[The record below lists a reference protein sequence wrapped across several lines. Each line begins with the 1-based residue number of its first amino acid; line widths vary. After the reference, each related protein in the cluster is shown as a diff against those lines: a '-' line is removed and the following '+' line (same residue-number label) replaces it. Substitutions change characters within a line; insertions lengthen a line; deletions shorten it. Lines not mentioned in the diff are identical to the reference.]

1 MFRRTCI
8 AGLFVI
14 AVAGVTAAAADDAAD
29 CKSTSNDNRA
39 IAACTR
45 VIASGKFTGKDL
57 GRFYYARGLKRRY
70 NHAYDAAISDF
81 TNTIKLDAKDTWAY
95 VARGHAYAYKK
106 NFPRAFADQETAIKL
121 EKTAV
126 THTGRA
132 IDLIE
137 AGAYDRAIADLD
149 EALRLDPKYF
159 YAYLNRGDAYRKKRD
174 FTKAEADYRK
184 ALEIKPNESEATKGL
199 KKAQG
204 RLAD

>member
-1 MFRRTCI
+1 MVRRACI

-14 AVAGVTAAAADDAAD
+14 AHVTAAAADDAAD
-29 CKSTSNDNRA
+29 CKSNSNENRA

-45 VIASGKFTGKDL
+45 VIASGKLTGKDL
-57 GRFYYARGLKRRY
+57 ASLYYARGLKRRY
-70 NHAYDAAISDF
+70 NRSYDAAVGDF
-81 TNTIKLDAKDTWAY
+81 TNAIKLDPKDTWSY

-106 NFPRAFADQETAIKL
+106 DFPRAFADQETAIGL

-132 IDLIE
+132 IDLMV

-149 EALRLDPKYF
+149 EALRLNPKYF

-174 FTKAEADYRK
+174 FAKAEADYRK
-184 ALEIKPNESEATKGL
+184 ALEITPNESEATKGL
-199 KKAQG
+199 KKAQS